1 MKPTESY
8 ETNKRNHNMI
18 LIEHEVVVW
27 VVFEDFQEEVDFE
40 DSVDLDEETEDLK

>member
-1 MKPTESY
+1 MNRK
-8 ETNKRNHNMI
+8 NHNTTR
-18 LIEHEVVVW
+18 IELEVVVW